1 MVHSLRNIT
10 GVNIINNTL
19 MKRFLRYLLPIVLC
33 FVVGWISSIFQ
44 RDALIEW
51 YPYLNKP
58 SITPPNTLFPIAW
71 SILYICSGLS
81 FGRLWD
87 LGEKRYT
94 GLWFLILALNF
105 LWSPMFFFVE
115 SPISGLAIILM
126 LDIAVLSYVLLTWR
140 SSALASILMI
150 PYLAWVCF
158 ASYINF
164 YVWLFN

>member
-1 MVHSLRNIT
+1 MKRGRSKL
-10 GVNIINNTL
+10 INNTL

-58 SITPPNTLFPIAW
+58 NITPPNTLFPIAW